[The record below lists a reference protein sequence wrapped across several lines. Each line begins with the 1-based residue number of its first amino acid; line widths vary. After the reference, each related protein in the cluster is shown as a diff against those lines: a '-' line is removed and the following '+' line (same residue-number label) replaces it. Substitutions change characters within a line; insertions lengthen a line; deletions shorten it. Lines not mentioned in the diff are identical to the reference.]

1 MTTVRDQVVL
11 FADVS
16 GSTRLYERLG
26 DRLALALI
34 ERCVDT
40 MLNVTRRHQGT
51 VIKTIGDEVMAIF
64 DDVPVACRAAMA
76 MQLGVCMLPESIEHG
91 LTIHCGFHFGEVM
104 IADNGDVFGDTVNV
118 AKRLAEASKSS
129 QIVTSGE
136 VVSLLPAELAGVTR
150 FLDSEQVKGRHAPL
164 ELYEVLWEPDVE
176 LTEMAGS
183 GSRPRPQLRTEMM
196 LRYLGHEYRLSDEHP
211 AISLGRDA
219 RADIVLNDKL
229 ASRNHCR
236 VEKVRE
242 KFIFR
247 DFSSNGSFVQSA
259 GEEEVLV
266 RRESAVLEDRGT
278 ISFGRPVQA
287 EPDAAVIFEVLV
299 KS

>member
-1 MTTVRDQVVL
+1 MTTARDQAVL

-26 DRLALALI
+26 DRVALALI
-34 ERCVDT
+34 GRCVET
-40 MLNVTRRHQGT
+40 MEHLTRRNQGT
-51 VIKTIGDEVMAIF
+51 IVKTIGDEVMAVF
-64 DDVPVACRAAMA
+64 DSATVACRAAMD
-76 MQLGVCMLPESIEHG
+76 MQIGVCRLPESIEHG

-104 IADNGDVFGDTVNV
+104 VADDADVFGDTVNV

-136 VVSLLPAELAGVTR
+136 VVRLLPADLSALTR
-150 FLDSEQVKGRHAPL
+150 FLDSEQVKGRIAPL

-176 LTEMAGS
+176 VTEVASARRQRSALQTEMC
-183 GSRPRPQLRTEMM
+183 
-196 LRYLGHEYRLSDEHP
+196 LRYLGREYRVNDDHP

-219 RADIVLNDKL
+219 RADIVVNDKL

-236 VEKVRE
+236 VEKVRDR
-242 KFIFR
+242 FTFL
-247 DFSSNGSFVQSA
+247 DFSSNGSFVQT
-259 GEEEVLV
+259 GGRQEVLV
-266 RRESAVLEDRGT
+266 RRESTELQDRGT

-287 EPDAAVIFEVLV
+287 DPEAAVTFEVLV
-299 KS
+299 K